1 MTNNNTAN
9 LDKKND
15 IKKFQKCLV
24 IREISSK
31 FATFF
36 RLYKRSRCRN
46 LLKVKQMGG
55 CLNVCEAI
63 EELKY
68 KSFKIK

>member
-1 MTNNNTAN
+1 MTNINTAN
-9 LDKKND
+9 LGKKND

-36 RLYKRSRCRN
+36 RLCKRFHCCN
-46 LLKVKQMGG
+46 LLIVKQMG
-55 CLNVCEAI
+55 VCRCV
-63 EELKY
+63 
-68 KSFKIK
+68 

>member
-31 FATFF
+31 FPSLTVNIAK
-36 RLYKRSRCRN
+36 RLINSE
-46 LLKVKQMGG
+46 
-55 CLNVCEAI
+55 LNDTKMC
-63 EELKY
+63 Y
-68 KSFKIK
+68 PTR

>member
-55 CLNVCEAI
+55 V
-63 EELKY
+63 
-68 KSFKIK
+68 FKCV

>member
-36 RLYKRSRCRN
+36 RLYKRSRCPN
-46 LLKVKQMGG
+46 LLKVKQMGS
-55 CLNVCEAI
+55 V
-63 EELKY
+63 
-68 KSFKIK
+68 